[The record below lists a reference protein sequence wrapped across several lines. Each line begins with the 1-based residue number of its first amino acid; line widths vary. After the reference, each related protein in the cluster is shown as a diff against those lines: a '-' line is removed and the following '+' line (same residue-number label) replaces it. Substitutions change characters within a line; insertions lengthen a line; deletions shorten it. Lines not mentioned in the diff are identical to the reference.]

1 MSFSL
6 IIPCFNEANNV
17 LSNKKKII
25 QFAKEQNCE
34 IIFINNG
41 SKDNTEIVLKSIC
54 ENNDNFILISF
65 ENNIGYG
72 GAVLA
77 GVKNSTNKIISWIHG
92 DFFKLISYILL
103 NFMII
108 LKEMIKSF
116 LFIKGIRQN
125 RKLTEIFFTMG
136 MSAIVSIFFLKR
148 YMI

>member
-92 DFFKLISYILL
+92 DFQVDLL
-103 NFMII
+103 YLTKFYVI

-116 LFIKGIRQN
+116 YL
-125 RKLTEIFFTMG
+125 
-136 MSAIVSIFFLKR
+136 LKDKTK
-148 YMI
+148 